1 MGYSPL
7 DGTLSHEMA
16 QSMLDGNNSIPVCF
30 NANKY
35 TIDKFNFEG
44 NTVYSI
50 CVAVSETS
58 EYSKAKDSTL
68 KTTIYK

>member
-1 MGYSPL
+1 MGFSPL
-7 DGTLSHEMA
+7 DGTLCHEMA

-35 TIDKFNFEG
+35 TIEKFNFEG

-50 CVAVSETS
+50 CVAVSETN
-58 EYSKAKDSTL
+58 EYSKTKDSTL

>member
-1 MGYSPL
+1 
-7 DGTLSHEMA
+7 
-16 QSMLDGNNSIPVCF
+16 MLDGNNSIPVCF

-35 TIDKFNFEG
+35 TIEKFNFEG

-58 EYSKAKDSTL
+58 EYSKTKDSTL